1 MIKTFLIAIY
11 EEIYSSELILGR
23 IYERRN
29 NKLNIMN
36 AVETLKYAKKEEC
49 SIARLGEGEL
59 ELILDP
65 KRNLGFQKCSRE
77 LTERLEE
84 VLMSADNKCL
94 ICIPHALNSI
104 RGGRTK
110 HSRMF
115 WHYWM
120 NYENQGDRIIRYI
133 QKGKNRRFGDTQ
145 ITRPYVAYKNSKNA
159 SKIFPMLKE
168 LWKEKHLIIVEGSQ
182 TRLGIGNDLFDGA
195 KSIKRVIAP
204 PENAFD
210 FYDEIKRVVLDIY
223 NGELIILALGPTAT
237 VLAYDFAKQGKRALD
252 LGHVDIEYEWYTRG
266 SKSHDVIV
274 GKYTNEA
281 AGGDIVK
288 ECEDEKYKK
297 QIVARIGCVKDGM
310 I

>member
-1 MIKTFLIAIY
+1 MIKKFLIAIY
-11 EEIYSSELILGR
+11 EEIYSSEFILGR
-23 IYERRN
+23 IYERKN
-29 NKLNIMN
+29 KDNKLNIMN
-36 AVETLKYAKKEEC
+36 AVETLKYVKKEEC

-65 KRNLGFQKCSRE
+65 KRNLGFQKCSKE
-77 LTERLEE
+77 LTEKLEE

-94 ICIPHALNSI
+94 ICIPYALNSI

-115 WHYWM
+115 WHYWTC
-120 NYENQGDRIIRYI
+120 YENQGDRITQYI
-133 QKGKNRRFGDTQ
+133 QRGKKRRFGDTQ

-159 SKIFPMLKE
+159 IKIFPMLKE
-168 LWKEKHLIIVEGSQ
+168 LWEEKDLIIVEGSQ

-210 FYDEIKRVVLDIY
+210 LYNEIKQAVIDNY
-223 NGELIILALGPTAT
+223 NGELIVLALGPTAT
-237 VLAYDFAKQGKRALD
+237 VLAYDFSKQGMRALD
-252 LGHVDIEYEWYTRG
+252 LGHIDIEYEWYTRG
-266 SKSHDVIV
+266 SKNHDVIA

-281 AGGDIVK
+281 VGGDTVQ
-288 ECEDEKYKK
+288 ECKDEKYKA
-297 QIVARIGCVKDGM
+297 QIVVRIGS
-310 I
+310 